1 MREALEVALGIVEV
15 GTWAMFAVASFL
27 LLRNAMWTLRAGPI
41 RSEPAPPAAGDA
53 PMITVQLPLRNER
66 GKAADLLRC
75 ICALDWPKE
84 RFEVQVLDDSD
95 DETIAVVDRA
105 ADALRASGYDVK
117 IIRRAEP
124 HGYKAGALAHGVA
137 SALGEFVAIFDAD
150 ARPEPDCLSRLV
162 ATITRSPKL
171 AFVQARWGFENE
183 RAGLLTRT
191 QAMILDAL
199 FVGEQARLSSLGRP
213 VQFNGTAGLW
223 RRSALDAAGGW
234 LGESGGPVSVTEDLA
249 LSFRIGLAEGLGATY
264 PSICVRTELPTSVA
278 AFRRQQARWVR
289 GAGEVFRA
297 LIREISGARSGSRAR
312 GTMLGHLLRHA
323 RQPWLLALS
332 LIWPATL
339 WVTPRFHVDWAW
351 SVVLAAVMGAMG
363 LYFAAVRRRL
373 GRTAAA
379 GFFYAPVVMALSI
392 GLCPVLTAAFLGGAL
407 GKPAEFERTPKGGD
421 YRPRSGGLFE
431 LGLGAVYLVVAGEV
445 ALRGSIAAAVA
456 LLGFFAFGLVWI
468 GMGAFGL

>member
-1 MREALEVALGIVEV
+1 MREALEVALGIVEI
-15 GTWAMFAVASFL
+15 GTWALLAAASFML
-27 LLRNAMWTLRAGPI
+27 CRNALWTLRAGRI
-41 RSEPAPPAAGDA
+41 QSEPVPPGNGDT

-66 GKAADLLRC
+66 GKAEDLLRC

-95 DETIAVVDRA
+95 DETLAIVDRA
-105 ADALRASGYDVK
+105 AQSLRASGYDVNV
-117 IIRRAEP
+117 IRRANP
-124 HGYKAGALAHGVA
+124 HGYKAGALAHGVS
-137 SALGEFVAIFDAD
+137 SARGEYVAIFDAD
-150 ARPEPDCLSRLV
+150 ARPEPDCLKRL
-162 ATITRSPKL
+162 AAAIARNPSL

-183 RAGLLTRT
+183 RHGLLTRA

-223 RRSALDAAGGW
+223 RRSALETVGGW
-234 LGESGGPVSVTEDLA
+234 LGASGGPASVTEDLA
-249 LSFRIGLAEGLGATY
+249 LSFRVGLAEGIGATY
-264 PSICVRTELPTSVA
+264 PAVCVRTELPTSVA

-289 GAGEVFRA
+289 GGGEVLRA
-297 LIREISGARSGSRAR
+297 LIRAISGGPNGTPARA
-312 GTMLGHLLRHA
+312 TMLGHLLRHV
-323 RQPWLLALS
+323 RQPWLLAFT

-339 WVTPRFHVDWAW
+339 WVTPRYHVEWVW
-351 SVVLAAVMGAMG
+351 SVVLATVIFAMG

-373 GRTAAA
+373 GRSAMT

-392 GLCPVLTAAFLGGAL
+392 GLCPVLTVAFLGGAL
-407 GKPAEFERTPKGGD
+407 GQSAEFERTPKGGD

-445 ALRGSIAAAVA
+445 ALRGSFAAAIA
-456 LLGFFAFGLVWI
+456 LLGFFALGLVWI
-468 GMGAFGL
+468 GMGAFGR